1 MGMQVIDSD
10 DFLAA
15 ARTAEP
21 ATEFADPDD
30 VAVVLFTSG
39 TTSTPESR

>member
-1 MGMQVIDSD
+1 MTSEEFV
-10 DFLAA
+10 AA

-21 ATEFADPDD
+21 VAEFPDPED

-39 TTSTPESR
+39 TTSRP